1 MPEKL
6 SPEAFL
12 AAADQYPILDVRS
25 PEEYL
30 RAHIPGAISFPIF
43 DDAERARVGTTYKQ
57 VGKDA
62 AIELGLEFVGPKM
75 AQWVKMAK
83 KLAVDNTILVHC
95 WRGGMR
101 SGSMAWLFETAGL
114 KVKILVGG
122 YKAYRNYV
130 LSEFDRK
137 IPFVV
142 LGGKTGSGKTD
153 ILLEM
158 QKRGAQVIDLEG
170 IAHHRG
176 SVFGHLGLV
185 PQPTSEHFENEVVAQ
200 LRRLDYSK
208 PIWIEDESRHI
219 GQVFMPLG
227 LYTQLRAA
235 PILFLDI
242 AAEYRLP
249 HLVEVYAHYPKE
261 ALAHAVGKIK
271 KRLGGDFYKSAI
283 EALEVDDFTQ
293 VAAIT
298 LNYYDKAYVH
308 GLHQRTPEQI
318 QEIVIHTL
326 ETQAQ
331 TDAVM
336 AHPICQ
342 TTFS

>member
-6 SPEAFL
+6 SPEVFL
-12 AAADQYPILDVRS
+12 DAAKHYPILDVRS
-25 PEEYL
+25 PGEYD

-43 DDAERARVGTTYKQ
+43 NNDERAKVGTTYKQ
-57 VGKDA
+57 IGKDK
-62 AIELGLEFVGPKM
+62 AIELGLEIVGPKL

-83 KLAVDNTILVHC
+83 KLALDNTVLVHC

-101 SGSMAWLFETAGL
+101 SGSMSWLFETAGL
-114 KVKILVGG
+114 QVKTLIGG

-130 LSEFDRK
+130 LSEFDRS

-158 QKRGAQVIDLEG
+158 QKRGVQVIDLEG

-176 SVFGHLGLV
+176 SVFGHLGLE
-185 PQPTSEHFENEVVAQ
+185 PQPSSEQFENEVVAQ
-200 LRRLDYSK
+200 LRQMDYTK

-227 LYTQLRAA
+227 LYSQLRAA

-271 KRLGGDFYKSAI
+271 KRLGGDFYKSAL
-283 EALEVDDFTQ
+283 EALALDDFNQ

-308 GLHQRTPEQI
+308 GLMKRSPEQI
-318 QEIVIHTL
+318 QEIVINTL
-326 ETQAQ
+326 ETSKQ

-336 AHPICQ
+336 AHSIFQ
-342 TTFS
+342 TRFS

>member
-12 AAADQYPILDVRS
+12 DAANHYPILDVRS
-25 PEEYL
+25 PGEFQ

-43 DDAERARVGTTYKQ
+43 DDAARAKVGTTYKQ
-57 VGKDA
+57 VGKDE
-62 AIELGLEFVGPKM
+62 AIELGLEIVGPKL
-75 AQWVKMAK
+75 ATWVKMAK
-83 KLAVDNTILVHC
+83 QLAVDNTVLVHC

-101 SGSMAWLFETAGL
+101 SGSMSWLFETAGL

-130 LSEFDRK
+130 LAEFDRK

-170 IAHHRG
+170 VAHHRG
-176 SVFGHLGLV
+176 SVFGHLGLA
-185 PQPTSEHFENEVVAQ
+185 PQPTSEHFENEVLAQ
-200 LRRLDYSK
+200 LRAMDYSK

-219 GQVFMPLG
+219 GQVFMALG

-235 PILFLDI
+235 PVLFLDI

-249 HLVEVYAHYPKE
+249 YLVKVYAHYPKE
-261 ALAHAVGKIK
+261 DLAHAVGKIK
-271 KRLGGDFYKSAI
+271 KRLGGDLYKSAI

-298 LNYYDKAYVH
+298 LHYYDKAYVH
-308 GLHQRTPEQI
+308 GLYNRAPEQI
-318 QEIVIHTL
+318 HELIITTL
-326 ETQAQ
+326 ETSIQ

-336 AHPICQ
+336 AHPLCQ
-342 TTFS
+342 TRFS

>member
-12 AAADQYPILDVRS
+12 DAANRYPILDVRS
-25 PEEYL
+25 PGEFQ
-30 RAHIPGAISFPIF
+30 RAHIPRAISFPIF
-43 DDAERARVGTTYKQ
+43 DDTERAKVGTTYKQ
-57 VGKDA
+57 VGKDE
-62 AIELGLEFVGPKM
+62 AIELGLEIVGPKL
-75 AQWVKMAK
+75 ATWVKMAK
-83 KLAVDNTILVHC
+83 QLAVDNTVLVHC

-101 SGSMAWLFETAGL
+101 SGSMSWLFETAGL

-122 YKAYRNYV
+122 YKAYRNFV
-130 LSEFDRK
+130 LAEFDRK

-170 IAHHRG
+170 LAHHRG
-176 SVFGHLGLV
+176 SVFGHFGLA

-200 LRRLDYSK
+200 LRQMDYSK

-219 GQVFMPLG
+219 GQVFMALG

-235 PILFLDI
+235 PVLFLDI

-249 HLVEVYAHYPKE
+249 YLVKVYAHYPKE
-261 ALAHAVGKIK
+261 DLAHAVGKIK
-271 KRLGGDFYKSAI
+271 KRLGGDFYKSAL

-298 LNYYDKAYVH
+298 LHYYDKAYVH
-308 GLHQRTPEQI
+308 GLYKRAPEQI
-318 QEIVIHTL
+318 HELIITTL
-326 ETQAQ
+326 ETSIQ

-336 AHPICQ
+336 AHPLCQ
-342 TTFS
+342 TRFS